1 MTKANIS
8 EYEELEQRLI
18 EKDAQ
23 FREYF
28 TTTGVIG
35 DQKIKD
41 PKKRESQQK
50 KRRRLYQNTQV
61 LMENYQTIVW
71 VVQNF
76 PDTIAEELNE
86 PFEEV
91 DNLIERVD
99 LEFSLENQRLE
110 NRIRSIAKS
119 RVLIDRVNEAL
130 TMLRTK
136 PGDGEEMYQVIYKT
150 YINPDYKDVL
160 DLFDKLS
167 LSRRRYYYLREN
179 AFMLMSLIL
188 WAGPTSEISRWL
200 EIIEMLEEMKME

>member
-1 MTKANIS
+1 MAKVS
-8 EYEELEQRLI
+8 VPEYEALEQKLI
-18 EKDAQ
+18 AKNAQ

-28 TTTGVIG
+28 TNTGVIG
-35 DQKIKD
+35 DMSIKD

-50 KRRRLYQNTQV
+50 KKKRLYQNTQV
-61 LMENYQTIVW
+61 LLENYQMIVW

-76 PDTIAEELNE
+76 PDTIAEDLSE
-86 PFEEV
+86 PMGEV
-91 DNLIERVD
+91 DNLLDRID

-150 YINPDYKDVL
+150 YINPDYKDVW

-179 AFMLMSLIL
+179 AFMLMSLVL
-188 WAGPTSEISRWL
+188 WSGPTSEISRWL
-200 EIIEMLEEMKME
+200 EILTMLEEMKME

>member
-1 MTKANIS
+1 MAKASIS
-8 EYEELEQRLI
+8 EHEALEQELGD
-18 EKDAQ
+18 KNPQLQDYLA
-23 FREYF
+23 
-28 TTTGVIG
+28 TTGVIG
-35 DQKIKD
+35 DETIID
-41 PKKRESQQK
+41 PNKRKRQQK
-50 KRRRLYQNTQV
+50 KRKHLYHNTQL

-76 PDTIAEELNE
+76 PETIAEELNE

-200 EIIEMLEEMKME
+200 EIIAMLEEMKMD

>member
-76 PDTIAEELNE
+76 PETIAEELNE

-110 NRIRSIAKS
+110 NRIRSISKS

-130 TMLRTK
+130 TTETV
-136 PGDGEEMYQVIYKT
+136 PAEGEEGTVAGIPVTHIALFGGGLIVAIGALVGINFYQKRSG
-150 YINPDYKDVL
+150 NSNNSDD
-160 DLFDKLS
+160 DDD
-167 LSRRRYYYLREN
+167 
-179 AFMLMSLIL
+179 
-188 WAGPTSEISRWL
+188 
-200 EIIEMLEEMKME
+200 

>member
-61 LMENYQTIVW
+61 LTENYQTKEIMNYGS
-71 VVQNF
+71 QSK
-76 PDTIAEELNE
+76 
-86 PFEEV
+86 
-91 DNLIERVD
+91 R
-99 LEFSLENQRLE
+99 RL
-110 NRIRSIAKS
+110 A
-119 RVLIDRVNEAL
+119 V
-130 TMLRTK
+130 
-136 PGDGEEMYQVIYKT
+136 
-150 YINPDYKDVL
+150 
-160 DLFDKLS
+160 
-167 LSRRRYYYLREN
+167 
-179 AFMLMSLIL
+179 
-188 WAGPTSEISRWL
+188 
-200 EIIEMLEEMKME
+200 

>member
-1 MTKANIS
+1 MVKASIS
-8 EYEELEQRLI
+8 EHEAFEQELGDKNPQLQ
-18 EKDAQ
+18 DYLA
-23 FREYF
+23 
-28 TTTGVIG
+28 TTGVIG
-35 DQKIKD
+35 DETIKD
-41 PKKRESQQK
+41 PNKRKKQQK
-50 KRRRLYQNTQV
+50 KRKHLYHNTQL

-150 YINPDYKDVL
+150 YINPDYKDVW

>member
-41 PKKRESQQK
+41 PTKRESQQT

-86 PFEEV
+86 PFRP
-91 DNLIERVD
+91 DD
-99 LEFSLENQRLE
+99 YPDMPG
-110 NRIRSIAKS
+110 RSWPELV
-119 RVLIDRVNEAL
+119 RF
-130 TMLRTK
+130 
-136 PGDGEEMYQVIYKT
+136 
-150 YINPDYKDVL
+150 
-160 DLFDKLS
+160 LFLHPVW
-167 LSRRRYYYLREN
+167 RE
-179 AFMLMSLIL
+179 
-188 WAGPTSEISRWL
+188 GQ
-200 EIIEMLEEMKME
+200 

>member
-1 MTKANIS
+1 MAKASIS
-8 EYEELEQRLI
+8 EHEALEQELGD
-18 EKDAQ
+18 KNPQLQDYLA
-23 FREYF
+23 
-28 TTTGVIG
+28 TTGVIG
-35 DQKIKD
+35 DETIKD
-41 PKKRESQQK
+41 PNKRKKQQK
-50 KRRRLYQNTQV
+50 KRKHLYHNTQL

-150 YINPDYKDVL
+150 YINPDYKDVW

-200 EIIEMLEEMKME
+200 EIIAMLEEMKMD

>member
-1 MTKANIS
+1 M
-8 EYEELEQRLI
+8 
-18 EKDAQ
+18 EK
-23 FREYF
+23 
-28 TTTGVIG
+28 
-35 DQKIKD
+35 
-41 PKKRESQQK
+41 
-50 KRRRLYQNTQV
+50 
-61 LMENYQTIVW
+61 
-71 VVQNF
+71 
-76 PDTIAEELNE
+76 
-86 PFEEV
+86 
-91 DNLIERVD
+91 
-99 LEFSLENQRLE
+99 QRLE

-150 YINPDYKDVL
+150 YINPDYKDVW

-200 EIIEMLEEMKME
+200 EIIAMLEEMKMD

>member
-150 YINPDYKDVL
+150 YINPDYKDV
-160 DLFDKLS
+160 
-167 LSRRRYYYLREN
+167 
-179 AFMLMSLIL
+179 
-188 WAGPTSEISRWL
+188 
-200 EIIEMLEEMKME
+200 

>member
-35 DQKIKD
+35 DRKIKD

-61 LMENYQTIVW
+61 LMENDQTIVW
-71 VVQNF
+71 VVQHF

-110 NRIRSIAKS
+110 NRIRSI
-119 RVLIDRVNEAL
+119 NTGHCE
-130 TMLRTK
+130 
-136 PGDGEEMYQVIYKT
+136 
-150 YINPDYKDVL
+150 
-160 DLFDKLS
+160 
-167 LSRRRYYYLREN
+167 
-179 AFMLMSLIL
+179 
-188 WAGPTSEISRWL
+188 
-200 EIIEMLEEMKME
+200 